1 MRFWWVCAFA
11 AVFLNVLLLRCPACD
26 ACGID
31 MSPAVVDCRGDMHV
45 LARVGEE
52 VGEVS
57 GCVR

>member
-1 MRFWWVCAFA
+1 MFA
-11 AVFLNVLLLRCPACD
+11 AVFLNILLLRCPACD

-57 GCVR
+57 GCVC